1 MKPQHTS
8 DHQAAAQRAGDS
20 PVDALSLL
28 SARMDGEAA
37 DSDWL
42 SALESPEG
50 KAAWHQYH
58 LIGEALRATSSQPF
72 VASAAALAS
81 AQAQEAAAQVVQQ
94 ARAMGPVRADV
105 QPERS
110 AQVLTFPH
118 SATPGQ
124 PGARRPE
131 AANDSVFRWK
141 LVAGLASVVAVMGV
155 VWGVSGV
162 PGAAGGAVELAMQQ
176 VPTVAVGAQLASAS
190 AAAPANGVT
199 ATNVLV
205 STPNGAMLRD
215 PRLEALLQAHRQA
228 GGASALQVPAGF
240 LRNATYQSA
249 QR

>member
-1 MKPQHTS
+1 M
-8 DHQAAAQRAGDS
+8 
-20 PVDALSLL
+20 DALSLL
-28 SARMDGEAA
+28 SACMDGEAA

-58 LIGEALRATSSQPF
+58 LIGEALRATASQPF
-72 VASAAALAS
+72 VSSMSALS
-81 AQAQEAAAQVVQQ
+81 ATQTQEAAAQVVQQ
-94 ARAMGPVRADV
+94 ARAMGPVGSDA

-124 PGARRPE
+124 PGSRRPE
-131 AANDSVFRWK
+131 AANDGVFRWK

-155 VWGVSGV
+155 VWGLSGV
-162 PGAAGGAVELAMQQ
+162 PGAVGGAGELAMQQ
-176 VPTVAVGAQLASAS
+176 VPTGAGDAQVAS
-190 AAAPANGVT
+190 AAAPANAMT